1 MYITTGQIKART
13 SLQDIAKRL
22 ETGFAPILKRAPG
35 FMGFYVIQ
43 TDDKTG
49 AGTAAFQS
57 EQDWNNVSK
66 EAIAWYDKNITP
78 LCAAEPVVITGT
90 VVVSIEA
97 DAPPMSTGAATGA
110 EARHH

>member
-1 MYITTGQIKART
+1 MFITTGQIKART
-13 SLQDIAKRL
+13 SLQEIAKRL
-22 ETGFAPILKRAPG
+22 ETGFAPLLKKAPG

-43 TDDKTG
+43 TDAKTG

-57 EQDWNNVSK
+57 QQDWENVSK

-78 LCAAEPVVITGT
+78 LCAAAPVVISGE

-97 DAPPMSTGAATGA
+97 DAPPTTTGAGTGA
-110 EARHH
+110 EARPH